1 MKYLFIFLL
10 VPLLSQGQK
19 GSYLGVYANTGIYK
33 LYNYNDWHTNKASDQ
48 FGLIIDPQKSDVSKL
63 YNSTFGISFGHSY
76 NERNSIEMSLGLA
89 NFRQD
94 YVIDNTVFPGKPVYY
109 YYYSKLE
116 YTSFHSS
123 WFHNFIKRS
132 SSEIKPEFYVTAGMH
147 FSYINNYLEQGA
159 QTEYFTSGP
168 YTHYSIQQI
177 TNNNGAIEASTFA
190 DNQATTYGYS
200 TTSSIFNKINYGIN
214 LGFGVSKKLND
225 RLNIKLG
232 CTIEYDF
239 SNAED
244 FSATLSKI
252 NTTTLDYYRFNSR
265 ILHTYSSKERKSTH
279 NIYYGFG
286 FSFAWYLKRQSY

>member
-94 YVIDNTVFPGKPVYY
+94 YVLDKTFDIRHPVFAYDY
-109 YYYSKLE
+109 AKLR
-116 YTSFHSS
+116 YGTFTAN
-123 WFHNFIKRS
+123 WYHNFIRRS
-132 SSEIKPEFYVTAGMH
+132 ASEIRPAFYIMGGIQISYLMNYFEKEYSSDQTTHGLISQSVTIDNGEMH
-147 FSYINNYLEQGA
+147 GILEAPGQPTIYNFSS
-159 QTEYFTSGP
+159 TE
-168 YTHYSIQQI
+168 
-177 TNNNGAIEASTFA
+177 
-190 DNQATTYGYS
+190 
-200 TTSSIFNKINYGIN
+200 SIFNKYLLGIN
-214 LGFGVSKKLND
+214 LGVGIEKSISD
-225 RLNIKLG
+225 RLNLRLG
-232 CTIEYDF
+232 CTFKYDLIN
-239 SNAED
+239 SENN
-244 FSATLSKI
+244 SAKAFTDKGLS
-252 NTTTLDYYRFNSR
+252 LDYYRNNSR
-265 ILHTYSSKERKSTH
+265 IPSTYSSSERKSTH

>member
-94 YVIDNTVFPGKPVYY
+94 YVLDKTFDIRHPVFAYDY
-109 YYYSKLE
+109 AKLR
-116 YTSFHSS
+116 YGTFTAN
-123 WFHNFIKRS
+123 WYHNFIRRS
-132 SSEIKPEFYVTAGMH
+132 ASEIRPAFYIMGGIQI
-147 FSYINNYLEQGA
+147 SYLMNYFEKEYSSD
-159 QTEYFTSGP
+159 QT
-168 YTHYSIQQI
+168 THGLIGQSITI
-177 TNNNGAIEASTFA
+177 DNGTFA
-190 DNQATTYGYS
+190 AVSQAPTIPTIYKFLS
-200 TTSSIFNKINYGIN
+200 IENIFNKYLLGLN
-214 LGFGVSKKLND
+214 LGVGVEKSISD
-225 RLNIKLG
+225 RLNLRLG
-232 CTIEYDF
+232 FTFKYDLN
-239 SNAED
+239 NAENVK
-244 FSATLSKI
+244 AKI
-252 NTTTLDYYRFNSR
+252 SNDQGQSWNYFGSNSR
-265 ILHTYSSKERKSTH
+265 IPTTNSIRERKSTH

-286 FSFAWYLKRQSY
+286 FSFAWYLRRQSY